1 MEKWFD
7 KLLELFKDPLLANVH
22 PPVPKPTANER
33 SAQKL
38 EEINRWIEE
47 HGREPRRTEGD
58 LNEKR
63 LGTALAALRRSE
75 ERNAL
80 LVFDRLNLLDA

>member
-38 EEINRWIEE
+38 KEINRWIEE
-47 HGREPRRTEGD
+47 HGREPRRTEG
-58 LNEKR
+58 

-75 ERNAL
+75 ERDAL